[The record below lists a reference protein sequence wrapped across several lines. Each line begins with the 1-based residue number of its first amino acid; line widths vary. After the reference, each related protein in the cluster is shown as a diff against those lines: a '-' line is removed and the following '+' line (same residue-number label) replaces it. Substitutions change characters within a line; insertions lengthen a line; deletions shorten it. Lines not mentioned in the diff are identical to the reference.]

1 MKKPLRITL
10 IVAAALATLGA
21 GAYYWVQSGK
31 TQATENAYV
40 NADIVQIASQ
50 LTGPVTQV
58 YVREGQ
64 LVKAGQPLFDIDPAP
79 LEVALAQAQAKLA
92 EATQGVRQ
100 DQTDVHANE
109 AALTQAEADLS
120 SAKANARRT
129 ESLVQNKFLSAQAY
143 DDATVKVKLSEAG
156 VMQARAKLMGAQ
168 THVASVGGAS
178 GATPAV
184 LAARAALEQAQLNL
198 EHAHVV
204 ASKDGWITNLSLVPG
219 TTVSTGVPL
228 FALISQGSFWVDA
241 NFKET
246 ELPGIAL
253 GQSAEMAMDM
263 LPGQVFHGVVESI
276 GNGTGAA
283 FSLLPAQNA
292 TGNWVK
298 VTQRIPVR
306 VRFTDLRP
314 DQVLRVGA
322 SAHVTVRIKG

>member
-1 MKKPLRITL
+1 MNKPLRIA
-10 IVAAALATLGA
+10 IVLAAAMMSTAA

-50 LTGPVTQV
+50 LTGPVTRV

-64 LVKAGQPLFDIDPAP
+64 LVKAGEPLFDIDSAP
-79 LEVALAQAQAKLA
+79 LEVALIQAQAKVS
-92 EATQGVRQ
+92 EATQGLRQ

-109 AALTQAEADLS
+109 AALALAEADLS
-120 SAKANARRT
+120 NAKVSARRT

-143 DDATVKVKLSEAG
+143 DDAAVKVKLAEAV
-156 VMQARAKLMGAQ
+156 VMQARARLLGAQ
-168 THVASVGGAS
+168 THVASVG

-184 LAARAALEQAQLNL
+184 LAARAALDQAKLNL

-228 FALISQGSFWVDA
+228 FALISQGSFWIDA

-253 GQSAEMAMDM
+253 GQSAEIELDM
-263 LPGQVFHGVVESI
+263 LPGQEFHGVVESI

-298 VTQRIPVR
+298 VAQRVPVR
-306 VRFTDLRP
+306 VHFKDLNVA
-314 DQVLRVGA
+314 QVLRVGA
-322 SAHVTVRIKG
+322 SAHVTVHIKS